1 MLLPNVIRSFGSVA
15 TKRLSFYNVEFIAD
29 GGLCASLGEKQVAL
43 TMFESIQ
50 RGLGEALKKL
60 RGRGRLTDA
69 NIRDGLQEVRKVLLD
84 ADVNFTV
91 ANEFIG
97 RVTEKSVGQAV
108 LRSLDPSEQVVRIV
122 YDELVALM
130 GPVDHSFH
138 FAKDRPT
145 IIMLCGLQ
153 GSGKTTTAGKLA
165 LTLRERGRKP
175 LLVAADLQRPAAI
188 DQLTVL
194 GQQIDVPVYSE
205 RPTETDGQTRGP
217 SAIDVCR
224 NAASHAKRTLLDT
237 VILDTAGRLHIAEMP
252 MDELKQI
259 DRLVRPDEVYLVV
272 DAMTGQDAV
281 NSAKAFNDALDLNGV
296 IMTKL
301 DGDARG
307 GAALSI
313 KEITRV
319 PIKFVGVGE
328 KLDRL
333 EEFHA
338 ERMAQRILG
347 QGDLMGLIEKV
358 GRVQQQLSQEEIQ
371 RQQKKLAEGD
381 YTLDDFRKQ
390 FEQIAQLGMKDVLSR
405 MPGMGDMIPEGEDP
419 EEALKRIQGMIDSM
433 TKEERRN
440 PDIIDISRRR
450 RIASGSGT
458 EPHEI
463 KQFLNQFD
471 MVRTMMRQMAKMSI
485 WERMKMVTGLGKMG
499 AFQPGA
505 KMMKAKVGTGHRKS
519 AKERAEDRKKKRKQ
533 EKRGKKDRDSNN
545 PDRGPESNRPGL

>member
-1 MLLPNVIRSFGSVA
+1 
-15 TKRLSFYNVEFIAD
+15 
-29 GGLCASLGEKQVAL
+29 
-43 TMFESIQ
+43 MFENIQ
-50 RGLGEALKKL
+50 RGLSDALKRL
-60 RGRGRLTDA
+60 RGRGRLTEA
-69 NIRDGLQEVRKVLLD
+69 NIQEGLGEVRRALLD

-91 ANEFIG
+91 ANEFIK
-97 RVTEKSVGQAV
+97 RVKEKALGQQV
-108 LRSLDPSEQVVRIV
+108 LRSIDPSEQIVRII
-122 YDELVALM
+122 YEELVQLM

-145 IIMLCGLQ
+145 VIMLCGLQ

-165 LTLRERGRKP
+165 LNLRERGRKP

-188 DQLTVL
+188 DQLKVL
-194 GQQIDVPVYSE
+194 GEQLNVPVYSE
-205 RPTETDGQTRGP
+205 TGVSP
-217 SAIDVCR
+217 IDVCR
-224 NAASHAKRTLLDT
+224 NAVAYAKRTLLDT
-237 VILDTAGRLHIAEMP
+237 VILDTAGRLHVDEMP
-252 MDELKQI
+252 MDELRQI
-259 DRLVRPDEVYLVV
+259 DKVVKPDEVYLVV

-281 NSAKAFNDALDLNGV
+281 NSARAFNDALDLNGA

-313 KEITRV
+313 KEVTKV
-319 PIKFVGVGE
+319 PVKFIGVGE

-333 EEFHA
+333 EEFHP

-358 GRVQQQLSQEEIQ
+358 GRVQQQLSQEEIE

-381 YTLDDFRKQ
+381 FTLDDFRKQ
-390 FEQIAQLGMKDVLSR
+390 FEQIQKMGSMKDLISQ
-405 MPGMGDMIPEGEDP
+405 MPGMGGMIPEGEDP
-419 EEALKRIQGMIDSM
+419 EGAMKRIQGMIDAM

-440 PDIIDISRRR
+440 PDVIDISRRR
-450 RIASGSGT
+450 RIAAGSGT

-463 KQFLNQFD
+463 KQFVNQFD
-471 MVRTMMRQMAKMSI
+471 TVRTLMRQMAKMSI
-485 WERMKMVTGLGKMG
+485 WDRVKMVTGLGKMG

-505 KMMKAKVGTGHRKS
+505 MIHKAKVGTGHRKS

-533 EKRGKKDRDSNN
+533 GKRGR
-545 PDRGPESNRPGL
+545 R